1 VLHGCPDFREQEN
14 IEIESLGKIF
24 SVLRQLYKYTIVDL
38 SHWLDEFFLR
48 VTLEADLVLML
59 TGLNVPDLR
68 NLKRL
73 WPALLEDQRER
84 RKIKLVINRFN
95 RNSGLVLRDLEQVVQ
110 QPVFAT
116 LCSDYPLM
124 VEALNRG
131 APLGVS
137 GPRSKLWRD
146 MKALAEQVKLA
157 MPAEMEQAE
166 VSAVAEPKRKFWLF

>member
-1 VLHGCPDFREQEN
+1 MLHGCPDFREQEN

-116 LCSDYPLM
+116 LCSDYLLM